1 MLEGVVRRVVQ
12 RVSGGYGR
20 GVVKGVVMWSELE
33 KGVIRLVMEG
43 VVRGGK
49 VWWRCG
55 QGCGQE

>member
-49 VWWRCG
+49 VW
-55 QGCGQE
+55 